1 MTVEDAAA
9 CGGSAAVQ
17 IYPPDGG
24 LPDWAVPAPGTT
36 YGQSVWLSGE
46 VCNTGDCDET
56 YDLAFEY
63 DPAVVAMILALQTVS
78 VPASSCVSFD
88 ARVSLTANPPLGEH
102 LVFVGATSH
111 SPAQCPGNEASQSYE
126 AAGTIAVVNV
136 DLDVDSNNDG
146 TIDPAKNGTDDPV
159 ELTLPG
165 E

>member
-1 MTVEDAAA
+1 MQFTERIHCASEHIAQDCTLTVEDAAA

-63 DPAVVAMILALQTVS
+63 DPAVGSHDSGPADGVSTGIIL
-78 VPASSCVSFD
+78 
-88 ARVSLTANPPLGEH
+88 R
-102 LVFVGATSH
+102 
-111 SPAQCPGNEASQSYE
+111 
-126 AAGTIAVVNV
+126 
-136 DLDVDSNNDG
+136 
-146 TIDPAKNGTDDPV
+146 
-159 ELTLPG
+159 EL
-165 E
+165 